1 MIVSITLH
9 YWQSD
14 RQKIGN
20 DGFSLAMFGCKHA
33 DSKKSNIEALQNIT
47 ELTHQSKLSLSV
59 AYDES
64 LYNPTYPDMP
74 NLKKMDFVYE

>member
-9 YWQSD
+9 YLQS
-14 RQKIGN
+14 
-20 DGFSLAMFGCKHA
+20 
-33 DSKKSNIEALQNIT
+33 SKKDDIEALQNIV

-59 AYDES
+59 GYDES

-74 NLKKMDFVYE
+74 NLRKMNFIYE

>member
-1 MIVSITLH
+1 MIKSFLVLNLILMGMIVGITLH
-9 YWQSD
+9 YWQSP
-14 RQKIGN
+14 
-20 DGFSLAMFGCKHA
+20 
-33 DSKKSNIEALQNIT
+33 KKENIEALQNIT